1 MSATAG
7 VSGPR
12 VLVLHNRYR
21 HHGGEERAVELQTAA
36 LRDAGVD
43 HRALFRDSAEA
54 GAARAAAS
62 MLGGGSG
69 ARGVEEAVRA
79 FGATV
84 VHAHNIQPLFGPRA
98 LAAARRG
105 GARVVLSV
113 HNFRLFCAIGV
124 AFRDG
129 ATCFRCRGRLT
140 LPGLA
145 LDCRESPAESAVYT
159 ASLAAHQP
167 AVFRAVDRFVTASE
181 FAAGQ
186 LARLGLPAERIDVIP
201 NHLSHDAFAPGTR
214 AHEGRYALMFGR
226 LAREKGP
233 EVAVEAA
240 ALSGVPLKVTG
251 SGPLEE
257 EVRGLAARLY
267 APVEFLGRVERAELD
282 ALLAGAA
289 MVVMPSVGPDVFPYS
304 ALEAMAAGVPV
315 IASRTGGL
323 TEMVGEER
331 CVPRRD
337 PAALAAAMRAL
348 WHDPDRRR
356 SEGEALLTRA
366 RGRHGEERYVARLL
380 ELYGR
385 LGAS

>member
-1 MSATAG
+1 MEFQ
-7 VSGPR
+7 V
-12 VLVLHNRYR
+12 
-21 HHGGEERAVELQTAA
+21 AA
-36 LRDAGVD
+36 LRNAGVD
-43 HRALFRDSAEA
+43 HRTLFRDSAAA

-69 ARGVEEAVRA
+69 AREVEDAVRA
-79 FGATV
+79 FGAGV

-98 LAAARRG
+98 LAAAQRG
-105 GARVVLSV
+105 GARVVLSI

-129 ATCFRCRGRLT
+129 ATCFRCRGRFT

-159 ASLAAHQP
+159 AALAAHQP
-167 AVFRAVDRFVTASE
+167 AVLQAVDRFVTASE

-186 LARLGLPAERIDVIP
+186 LVRLGLPAERIEVIP
-201 NHLSHDAFAPGTR
+201 NHLSLDAFAPGTR
-214 AHEGRYALMFGR
+214 AHEGRYALMLGR

-251 SGPLEE
+251 SGPLEG
-257 EVRGLAARLY
+257 EVRALAARLS
-267 APVEFLGRVERAELD
+267 APVEFLGRVERAELEG
-282 ALLAGAA
+282 LLAGAA

-331 CVPRRD
+331 SVHRRD
-337 PAALAAAMRAL
+337 PAELAAAMRAL

-356 SEGEALLTRA
+356 SEGEVLLARA
-366 RGRHGEERYVARLL
+366 RERHGAERYVASLL
-380 ELYGR
+380 DLYGR
-385 LGAS
+385 LEAS

>member
-1 MSATAG
+1 MI
-7 VSGPR
+7 
-12 VLVLHNRYR
+12 VLHNRYR
-21 HHGGEERAVELQTAA
+21 HHGGEERAVEFQVAA
-36 LRDAGVD
+36 LRNAGVD
-43 HRALFRDSAEA
+43 HRALFRDSAAA

-69 ARGVEEAVRA
+69 AREVEDAVRA
-79 FGATV
+79 FRAGV

-98 LAAARRG
+98 LAGARRG

-129 ATCFRCRGRLT
+129 ATCFRCRGRFT

-159 ASLAAHQP
+159 AALAAHQP
-167 AVFRAVDRFVTASE
+167 AVLEAVDRFVTASE

-186 LARLGLPAERIDVIP
+186 LVRLGLPAERIEVIP
-201 NHLSHDAFAPGTR
+201 NHLEPAAFAPGSR
-214 AHEGRYALMFGR
+214 AGEGRYALMTGR

-251 SGPLEE
+251 SGPLED
-257 EVRGLAARLY
+257 EVRTLAARLG
-267 APVEFLGRVERAELD
+267 APVEFLGRVERAELEG
-282 ALLAGAA
+282 LLGGAA

-315 IASRTGGL
+315 VASRTGGL

-356 SEGEALLTRA
+356 SEGEVLLARA
-366 RGRHGEERYVARLL
+366 RERHGEERYVASLL
-380 ELYGR
+380 DLYGR